1 MPFIRIY
8 TSGVTDINYNVP
20 LIGFLFVLN
29 GLLYNLKT
37 PQGMLVIS
45 AGLFRETRLQT
56 TIQGAIA
63 VILGLALAPFLGIY
77 GVLIASILSN
87 LYRDIDLLFFIPK
100 NVTKLP
106 IKNTAKRM
114 LRVAISVVVIWIP
127 FLFINVSSY
136 GYLQWAINAALVGVY
151 SCLVVIAMSYL
162 FDRETFR
169 SVLNRLIKV
178 VKR

>member
-1 MPFIRIY
+1 
-8 TSGVTDINYNVP
+8 
-20 LIGFLFVLN
+20 
-29 GLLYNLKT
+29 
-37 PQGMLVIS
+37 
-45 AGLFRETRLQT
+45 
-56 TIQGAIA
+56 
-63 VILGLALAPFLGIY
+63 
-77 GVLIASILSN
+77 
-87 LYRDIDLLFFIPK
+87 
-100 NVTKLP
+100 
-106 IKNTAKRM
+106 M